1 MARLHQSHKHTQ
13 ITCTHEHTLVTYTC
27 TLCLHMHTLIMHT
40 LTTYTHTQAHIITY
54 AHTGDCLMFVITGPR
69 VAFVVT
75 DAGVGDHT

>member
-1 MARLHQSHKHTQ
+1 
-13 ITCTHEHTLVTYTC
+13 
-27 TLCLHMHTLIMHT
+27 MHTLIMHT